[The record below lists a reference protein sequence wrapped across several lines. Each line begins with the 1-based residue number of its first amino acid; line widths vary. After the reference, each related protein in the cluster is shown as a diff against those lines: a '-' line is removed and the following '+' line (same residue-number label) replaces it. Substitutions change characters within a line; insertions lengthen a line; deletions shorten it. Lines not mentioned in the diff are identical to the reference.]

1 VPHHQNERK
10 IISPHSAS
18 KSILLGEDD
27 IDDEEF
33 LKEIFSSVDNSF
45 SLTFIRN
52 GKKVIDYLDGLAND
66 QLPCLI
72 ILDYNMPALTGAEIL
87 GEIKNQP
94 KYAEIPKIIWSTSP
108 SDMYRKKCMEAGAD
122 DYVTKPSSVNELL
135 ETIRYMIS
143 FC

>member
-10 IISPHSAS
+10 IISSNSSS

-33 LKEIFSSVDNSF
+33 LKEIFSSVDDSF
-45 SLTFIRN
+45 SLTFIHN
-52 GKKVIDYLDGLAND
+52 GKKVIEYLDDLPHD

-72 ILDYNMPALTGAEIL
+72 ILDYNMPALNGAEIL
-87 GEIKNQP
+87 QEIKNQE
-94 KYAEIPKIIWSTSP
+94 KYAGIPKIIWSTSP
-108 SDMYRKKCMEAGAD
+108 SDMYRTKCMEAGAD
-122 DYVTKPSSVNELL
+122 DYVIKPSSVNELL
-135 ETIRYMIS
+135 ETVRYMIT

>member
-1 VPHHQNERK
+1 MPHHQNEK
-10 IISPHSAS
+10 KLVGLNPGS

-45 SLTFIRN
+45 SLIFIRD
-52 GKKVIDYLDGLAND
+52 GKRVIDYLDGLPDD

-72 ILDYNMPALTGAEIL
+72 ILDYNMPALNGAEIL
-87 GEIKNQP
+87 WEIKTRP
-94 KYAEIPKIIWSTSP
+94 KYADIPKIIWSTSP

-122 DYVTKPSSVNELL
+122 DYVIKPSSVNELL
-135 ETIRYMIS
+135 EIVRYIIT

>member
-1 VPHHQNERK
+1 VPHHQNEK
-10 IISPHSAS
+10 KLVGLNSGS

-45 SLTFIRN
+45 SLIFIQD
-52 GKKVIDYLDGLAND
+52 GKKVIDYLDGLPD
-66 QLPCLI
+66 DLLPCLI
-72 ILDYNMPALTGAEIL
+72 ILDYNMPALNGAEIL
-87 GEIKNQP
+87 WEIKNRP
-94 KYAEIPKIIWSTSP
+94 KYADIPKIIWSTSP

-122 DYVTKPSSVNELL
+122 DYVIKPSSVNELL
-135 ETIRYMIS
+135 EIVRYIIT